1 MGVRLKPCIQL
12 WPPFAAR
19 RIRIW
24 ISIEGIR
31 RGLPYLP
38 YPFFNDFKVIFNVLP
53 YGRLTDLGDTNPRVI
68 NGNIIYNKGNSGK
81 KAKSTIQHGTT

>member
-1 MGVRLKPCIQL
+1 
-12 WPPFAAR
+12 
-19 RIRIW
+19 
-24 ISIEGIR
+24 
-31 RGLPYLP
+31 
-38 YPFFNDFKVIFNVLP
+38 VIFNVLP